1 MISVNDKLKQ
11 LDDLFTYDEIIKC
24 KSPLNIFGKYKYLYK
39 FDVKYDDDYN
49 LWENDNILIPYN
61 LTDDMK
67 NNHVKLLLS
76 LLFIIDTRQ
85 ISELFK
91 CLSNETYYISELSI
105 LTKEIKSNIPIGKYI
120 AILLCGGTS
129 KFRDSKLLL
138 DILES
143 NCPNTDLYKLRF
155 YNLKDEKLYK
165 NPKTYTKLFEQPLT
179 FDVVSFFS
187 HVRKDVK
194 ECLEQIYAKQ
204 KITHDMNELDGFIIN
219 CGISYTSIICNH
231 FKNMNNLM
239 SAPVT
244 EIVNLAGMRKAKKI
258 LIAIGRENEINS
270 VVPSIDQTTIN
281 NAMNIAISLANKIPD
296 RESTNDDDDKSYICT
311 ICYVKKIDTLLL
323 SCRHTFCHTCINNWI
338 AKNNSEKTCP
348 LCREKIAVK
357 IKMIV

>member
-11 LDDLFTYDEIIKC
+11 LEDLFTYDEIMKC

-39 FDVKYDDDYN
+39 FNVRYNDDYN

-61 LTDDMK
+61 LTDDM
-67 NNHVKLLLS
+67 NNNPVKLLLS

-85 ISELFK
+85 ISELFEY
-91 CLSNETYYISELSI
+91 LSNETYYITEVSI
-105 LTKEIKSNIPIGKYI
+105 FPKEIKSNIPIAKYI
-120 AILLCGGTS
+120 AILLCGRTS
-129 KFRDSKLLL
+129 KFRDNKLLL

-143 NCPNTDLYKLRF
+143 DCFHADLYKLRF
-155 YNLKDEKLYK
+155 YNLKDEKLFK

-179 FDVVSFFS
+179 FDAISFFS

-194 ECLEQIYAKQ
+194 ECLEQIYARQ
-204 KITHDMNELDGFIIN
+204 KIMHDINELDGFIIN
-219 CGISYTSIICNH
+219 CGISYTSIICDH
-231 FKNMNNLM
+231 FKNINNLM
-239 SAPVT
+239 SASVT
-244 EIVNLAGMRKAKKI
+244 EIVNVAGMRKAKKI

-270 VVPSIDQTTIN
+270 VVPSIN

-296 RESTNDDDDKSYICT
+296 KESTNDDDDKSYICA
-311 ICYVKKIDTLLL
+311 ICCVKKIDTLLL
-323 SCRHTFCHTCINNWI
+323 SCRHTFCRICINNWI

-348 LCREKIAVK
+348 LCRGKIAAI